1 MTQTQLTL
9 ALPIHS
15 LAAGIVLCTD
25 LPQAVDV
32 VELRLDYLHPFSIKT
47 VRQLISAMD
56 RPYILTLRSPQEG
69 GCYRGTEA
77 ARYQDLQSLMALS
90 PPYLDIEATR
100 LSAAQ
105 IDALHALSPRTEL
118 IGSYHHDGPPDH
130 IDPLTHL
137 DTLRARLSHPHIALY
152 KLIVRADCTRDAL
165 NMMHWVYK
173 RRNTDRITGHCLGK
187 AGQISRIASPAVG
200 NALLYTRLAAMT
212 DFMPESVPLETL
224 CNTYHITRHTRGTQQ
239 TQLYGVIGD
248 PVHRSMGPVFHNRYF
263 KDHNLPGLYLP
274 IQITQ
279 EELGACYALL
289 TQLPFTG
296 LSVTMPLKEAISTLL
311 PSPPDNPKQRVV
323 NTLRYQDNQVQATQT
338 DGLGAVS
345 ALLEKTALDNK
356 KILII
361 GAGGAAQGMIPAMQ
375 AAGGLLTLTN
385 RTEKKGIDCAVRY
398 TVATLPFKARPPHP
412 YPLIINTLP
421 NSVYQ
426 DATLLSWIHT
436 LLTDC
441 ELLMNINYGQQHDPL
456 EKLATEAGCTYLNG
470 ERMYHHQ
477 ALAQQAYWQ
486 GQHAVTSENFK

>member
-15 LAAGIVLCTD
+15 LAAGIALCTD

-32 VELRLDYLHPFSIKT
+32 VELRLDTLHPFSIKT

-90 PPYLDIEATR
+90 PPYLDIEATQF
-100 LSAAQ
+100 SAAQ

-118 IGSYHHDGPPDH
+118 IGSYHHDGPPDRSN
-130 IDPLTHL
+130 PLTHL
-137 DTLRARLSHPHIALY
+137 DTLRARLSHPPIALY

-165 NMMHWVYK
+165 NMMHWVYQ

-200 NALLYTRLAAMT
+200 NAFLYTRLAAMT

-224 CNTYHITRHTRGTQQ
+224 CHTYHITRHTRGAQN

-248 PVHRSMGPVFHNRYF
+248 PVDRSMGPVFHNRYF

-279 EELGACYALL
+279 QELSACYAILNK
-289 TQLPFTG
+289 LPVTG
-296 LSVTMPLKEAISTLL
+296 LSVTMPLKEAIVTLL
-311 PSPPDNPKQRVV
+311 PSPPGSPKQRVV

-345 ALLEKTALDNK
+345 ALSEKTKLKNK
-356 KILII
+356 EILII
-361 GAGGAAQGMIPAMQ
+361 GAGGAAQGIIPAMQ
-375 AAGGLLTLTN
+375 AAGALLTLTN
-385 RTEKKGIDCAVRY
+385 RTETKSADCAVRY
-398 TVATLPFKARPPHP
+398 AVATLPFQARPPHP
-412 YPLIINTLP
+412 YALIINTLP
-421 NSVYQ
+421 DSAYQ

-441 ELLMNINYGQQHDPL
+441 KLFMNINYSQRQDPL
-456 EKLATEAGCTYLNG
+456 ETLATQAGCAYLDG
-470 ERMYHHQ
+470 ESMYRHQ
-477 ALAQQAYWQ
+477 ALAQQAYWHDQ
-486 GQHAVTSENFK
+486 